1 MSYAPAGDLILTQN
15 FVATLLSYDRQ
26 APPVMRRGLEARKV
40 AFAALMGALGN
51 SLFVISQSLQLV
63 SGGQVAL
70 DLSHVATFISAL
82 YGGPLLGSLVGAL
95 VGLGP
100 GLYFGS
106 VAGAI
111 GLYLPMMVLGKSLTG
126 LTAGL
131 LSRTLMRGGP
141 TPKRALLIVPVSFLP
156 ECFIIVV
163 FFTVMLPWLSPIL
176 PVVLVKAWVEIAF
189 MAFLMGAL
197 AGNKGFSDLMKKFL
211 VINQGFLG
219 SLRSQNS

>member
-1 MSYAPAGDLILTQN
+1 MS
-15 FVATLLSYDRQ
+15 
-26 APPVMRRGLEARKV
+26 RGARLEAKKV
-40 AFAALMGALGN
+40 AFAALMGAFGN
-51 SLFVISQSLQLV
+51 ALFVISQSLQLV

-70 DLSHVATFISAL
+70 DLSHVATFIAAL
-82 YGGPLLGSLVGAL
+82 YGGPLLGLLVGAL
-95 VGLGP
+95 IGLGP

-131 LSRTLMRGGP
+131 LSRALMRGGP
-141 TPKRALLIVPVSFLP
+141 SSRQALLVVPVSFLP
-156 ECFIIVV
+156 ECFIIII
-163 FFTVMLPWLSPIL
+163 FFTAMLPWLSPIL
-176 PVVLVKAWVEIAF
+176 PMVLIKAWVEIFF

-211 VINQGFLG
+211 VINQGILS
-219 SLRSQNS
+219 SLRPQNS